1 MNLRASALLLV
12 ASMAAFAAAC
22 GDERPPASDGTT
34 SPVDRSDGGS
44 APATA
49 DADASISNPSLCE
62 DLMLGGEAVVERERV
77 GEAPPPTGGEVLE
90 GTYDL
95 TELTS
100 YIPSNPD
107 CTEPTEPPGEGGE
120 PDGDCPRLRRTDRVA
135 QVTLVVTKYAIQ
147 RIEATGVGAV
157 GAPTASA
164 AVYEIDDTFLATT
177 ALCPEGGAKQR
188 TAYSAS
194 GGALTLFVNGKEEL
208 FVRRP

>member
-1 MNLRASALLLV
+1 MS
-12 ASMAAFAAAC
+12 SI
-22 GDERPPASDGTT
+22 DPSDG
-34 SPVDRSDGGS
+34 SGAQ
-44 APATA
+44 APAEV
-49 DADASISNPSLCE
+49 DASISNPSLCE
-62 DLMLGGEAVVERERV
+62 GLTLGGDAVVERERV
-77 GEAPPPTGGEVLE
+77 GQAPPPTGGEVLE

-107 CTEPTEPPGEGGE
+107 CTEPTEPPEEGSE
-120 PDGDCPRLRRTDRVA
+120 PDGECPSLRRTDRVA

-164 AVYEIDDTFLATT
+164 VVYEIDDTFLATT
-177 ALCPEGGAKQR
+177 ALCPDGGAKER